1 MGRWNKVFGDEK
13 AQEQAAA
20 ADAAA
25 RADAAAKA
33 AMPIAIDQT
42 PDEVTAFRRRMRDMF
57 SPAQRGR
64 SAAALIG
71 GGGDDPSYRRN
82 TLG

>member
-1 MGRWNKVFGDEK
+1 MGLWNKVFGDEK
-13 AQEQAAA
+13 AQQQAAA

-25 RADAAAKA
+25 RAEAAAKA

-42 PDEVTAFRRRMRDMF
+42 PDEVTAFRRRMRDAF
-57 SPAQRGR
+57 APQRGR